1 MKTPITKFLLFGF
14 LNIAMIA
21 VIKGDTQSFC
31 DGTETNGNG
40 ATVENVVRIEVPTD
54 AMVEESESQEKDAFQ
69 FPNVFD
75 ALRMIF

>member
-21 VIKGDTQSFC
+21 VIKGDTKSFC
-31 DGTETNGNG
+31 HGNEQAQNG
-40 ATVENVVRIEVPTD
+40 AMVENVVRIEVPTD
-54 AMVEESESQEKDAFQ
+54 GMVEEPESQEKDAFQ

>member
-1 MKTPITKFLLFGF
+1 MKTPITKFLVFGL

-21 VIKGDTQSFC
+21 VIKGDTPSLC
-31 DGTETNGNG
+31 DGSEHHEG
-40 ATVENVVRIEVPTD
+40 AVVENVTLIEVPTE
-54 AMVEESESQEKDAFQ
+54 AMVEEPDSQEKDAFQ